1 MCRFVSEVSSVATL
15 HVDTDVTAVTGGDEL
30 GVPGTVVEPGLA
42 TDDAVAGG
50 VATGDI
56 ATEEQRSL
64 DEGKESVDASAAR
77 NQRQLL
83 LFGII

>member
-1 MCRFVSEVSSVATL
+1 MSSVAAS

-30 GVPGTVVEPGLA
+30 MVTGTVMEPGLA

-50 VATGDI
+50 VTAGEI
-56 ATEEQRSL
+56 ATEEQRTM

-77 NQRQLL
+77 SQRQLL
-83 LFGII
+83 PFSVV